1 MSDKMSFDGSFT
13 HSMKNELTDLLQTGR
28 ISKINQPYPNEL
40 ILTIRAHGKNQQ
52 LLLSANPTYAR
63 VQITKVPYVNPAV
76 PTNFTMIVRKHL
88 SGGILSDISQQEND
102 RVLTFTFTSRNELG
116 DQTKLDLIVEIM
128 ARHSNIILVDQ
139 ASGKIIDAIKHV
151 GSDVNRYRLLL
162 PGATYVKPPKQDLQN
177 PFTIT
182 EFAKIKS
189 LITDFPNVDMLAD
202 NLRKTIQGLGNDTSL
217 ALASSLHK
225 DENIEKNFHDFF
237 EQFNNPKP
245 TFSHIAGNKINFT
258 AFPYPDTTKNKTFS
272 TLSELL
278 DAFYASKAQRDRV
291 REQGS
296 VLIQVVK
303 KQLKKNRTK
312 LKKLQRDMKETE
324 NADDYR
330 IKGEILTTYLNKV
343 DRGMKSIEL
352 PNYYDEDKLITIQL
366 SNQQSPSQ
374 NAQRFFKKY
383 QKLKNAVKFVGEQ
396 IKLTQ
401 QEIDY
406 FENIQSQIELA
417 NPQDLV
423 DIRYELEQGHY
434 LRDHEQN
441 KKKKNKRQKI
451 AKPERFESTDGT
463 EILVGKNNL
472 QNEKLTMH
480 TADKRETWLHTKDIP
495 GSHVIIRSFNP
506 SEQTLAEAA
515 NLAAYFSKARESS
528 KVQVDYTKVKNIR
541 KPNGTKPGYVIYDNQ
556 TTLFVTPD
564 EDLVDKLRK

>member
-1 MSDKMSFDGSFT
+1 MSFDGSFT
-13 HSMKNELTDLLQTGR
+13 HSMKEELTDLLQTGR

-63 VQITKVPYVNPAV
+63 VQITKVPYVNPSV
-76 PTNFTMIVRKHL
+76 PTNFTMIMRKHL
-88 SGGILSDISQQEND
+88 SGGILVDVSQQEND
-102 RVLTFTFTSRNELG
+102 RVLTLTFTARNELG

-177 PFTIT
+177 PFKMTD
-182 EFAKIKS
+182 FDKIKK

-202 NLRKTIQGLGNDTSL
+202 NLRKTVQGLGNDTSL
-217 ALASSLHK
+217 ALANSLHK
-225 DENIEKNFHDFF
+225 DENVEKNFQDFF
-237 EQFNNPKP
+237 KNFGSPKP
-245 TFSHIAGNKINFT
+245 TFSHVAGNKINFT
-258 AFPYPDTTKNKTFS
+258 AFPYPGTTKNQFFP

-303 KQLKKNRTK
+303 KQLKKNRNK
-312 LKKLQRDMKETE
+312 LKKLKRDMKETE

-330 IKGEILTTYLNKV
+330 VKGEILTTYLNKV
-343 DRGMKSIEL
+343 DRGMTSIEL
-352 PNYYDEDKLITIQL
+352 PNYYEEDKPIKIQL

-374 NAQRFFKKY
+374 NAQRYFKKY

-406 FENIQSQIELA
+406 FENIQFQIELA
-417 NPQDLV
+417 DPQDLV

-451 AKPERFESTDGT
+451 AKPEKFVSTDGT

-480 TADKRETWLHTKDIP
+480 TADKRDTWLHTKNIP
-495 GSHVIIRSFNP
+495 GSHVIIRSFDP

-541 KPNGTKPGYVIYDNQ
+541 KPNGTKPGYVIYDSQ

-564 EDLVDKLRK
+564 EELVDKLRK

>member
-1 MSDKMSFDGSFT
+1 MSFDGSFT

-40 ILTIRAHGKNQQ
+40 ILTIRAHGKNRQ

-63 VQITKVPYVNPAV
+63 VQITKVPYVNPNV
-76 PTNFTMIVRKHL
+76 PTNFTMIMRKHL
-88 SGGILSDISQQEND
+88 SGGILSDVSQQEND
-102 RVLTFTFTSRNELG
+102 RVLTFTFTARNELG

-139 ASGKIIDAIKHV
+139 ATGKIIDAIKHV

-162 PGATYVKPPKQDLQN
+162 PGATYIKPPKQDLEN
-177 PFTIT
+177 PFKIT
-182 EFAKIKS
+182 DFSNIKQ
-189 LITDFPNVDMLAD
+189 LIKDFPNVDMLAD
-202 NLRKTIQGLGNDTSL
+202 NLRKSIQGLGNDTSL
-217 ALASSLHK
+217 ALATNLHK
-225 DENIEKNFHDFF
+225 DEKIETNFKNFFQRFDVP
-237 EQFNNPKP
+237 EP
-245 TFSHIAGNKINFT
+245 TFSHVAGNKINFT
-258 AFPYPDTTKNKTFS
+258 AFPYPGTTKNKTFS

-278 DAFYASKAQRDRV
+278 DGFYASKAQRDRV
-291 REQGS
+291 REQGA

-303 KQLKKNRTK
+303 KQLKKNHNK

-330 IKGEILTTYLNKV
+330 VKGEILTTYLNKV
-343 DRGMKSIEL
+343 QRGMTSIEL
-352 PNYYDEDKLITIQL
+352 PNYYDEDKLINIQL

-374 NAQRFFKKY
+374 NAQRYFKKY
-383 QKLKNAVKFVGEQ
+383 QKLKNAVKYVGEQ
-396 IKLTQ
+396 IKLTE

-417 NPQDLV
+417 DPQDLV

-451 AKPERFESTDGT
+451 NKPEQFVSSDGT

-480 TADKRETWLHTKDIP
+480 TADKRETWLHTKNIP
-495 GSHVIIRSFNP
+495 GSHVIIRSFDP
-506 SEQTLAEAA
+506 SEETLAEAA
-515 NLAAYFSKARESS
+515 NLAAYYSKARESS

-564 EDLVDKLRK
+564 EDLVDKMKK

>member
-1 MSDKMSFDGSFT
+1 MSFDGSFT
-13 HSMKNELTDLLQTGR
+13 HSMKEELTDLLQTGR

-63 VQITKVPYVNPAV
+63 VQITKVPYVNPSV
-76 PTNFTMIVRKHL
+76 PTNFTMIMRKHL
-88 SGGILSDISQQEND
+88 SGGILVDVSQQEND
-102 RVLTFTFTSRNELG
+102 RVLTLTFTARNELG

-177 PFTIT
+177 PFKMTD
-182 EFAKIKS
+182 FDKIKK

-202 NLRKTIQGLGNDTSL
+202 NLRKTVQGLGNDTSL
-217 ALASSLHK
+217 ALANSLHK
-225 DENIEKNFHDFF
+225 DENVEKNFQDFF
-237 EQFNNPKP
+237 KNFGSPKP
-245 TFSHIAGNKINFT
+245 TFSHVAGNKINFT
-258 AFPYPDTTKNKTFS
+258 AFPYPGTTKNQFFP

-303 KQLKKNRTK
+303 KQLKKNRNK
-312 LKKLQRDMKETE
+312 LKKLKRDMKETE

-330 IKGEILTTYLNKV
+330 VKGEILTTYLNKV
-343 DRGMKSIEL
+343 DRGMTSIEL
-352 PNYYDEDKLITIQL
+352 PNYYEEDKPIKIQL

-374 NAQRFFKKY
+374 NAQRYFKKY

-417 NPQDLV
+417 DPQDLV

-451 AKPERFESTDGT
+451 AKPEKFVSTDGT

-480 TADKRETWLHTKDIP
+480 TADKRDTWLHTKNIP
-495 GSHVIIRSFNP
+495 GSHVIIRSFDP

-541 KPNGTKPGYVIYDNQ
+541 KPNGTKPGYVIYDSQ

-564 EDLVDKLRK
+564 EELVDKLRK

>member
-1 MSDKMSFDGSFT
+1 MSFDGSFT
-13 HSMKNELTDLLQTGR
+13 HSMKQELTDLLQTGR

-40 ILTIRAHGKNQQ
+40 ILTIRAHGKNRQ

-63 VQITKVPYVNPAV
+63 VQITKVPYVNPSV
-76 PTNFTMIVRKHL
+76 PTNFTMIVRKYL
-88 SGGILSDISQQEND
+88 SGGILSEISQQEND
-102 RVLTFTFTSRNELG
+102 RVLTFTFTARNELG

-139 ASGKIIDAIKHV
+139 ATGKIVDAIKHV

-162 PGATYVKPPKQDLQN
+162 PGATYIKPPKQDLEN
-177 PFTIT
+177 PFKIT
-182 EFAKIKS
+182 DFANIQQ
-189 LITDFPNVDMLAD
+189 LMRDFPNVDMLAD
-202 NLRKTIQGLGNDTSL
+202 NLRENLQGLGKDTSL
-217 ALASSLHK
+217 ALATSLHK
-225 DENIEKNFHDFF
+225 DEKIETNFKDFF
-237 EQFNNPKP
+237 RRFDVPEP
-245 TFSHIAGNKINFT
+245 TFSHVAGNKINFT

-278 DAFYASKAQRDRV
+278 DGFYASKAQRDRV
-291 REQGS
+291 REQGAI
-296 VLIQVVK
+296 LIQVVK
-303 KQLKKNRTK
+303 KQLKKNRNK

-343 DRGMKSIEL
+343 QRGMTSIEL
-352 PNYYDEDKLITIQL
+352 PNYYDEDNLINIHL

-374 NAQRFFKKY
+374 NAQRYFKKY

-396 IKLTQ
+396 IKLTE
-401 QEIDY
+401 QEIEY

-417 NPQDLV
+417 DPQDLV

-451 AKPERFESTDGT
+451 NKPEQFISTDGT

-480 TADKRETWLHTKDIP
+480 TADKRETWLHTKNIP
-495 GSHVIIRSFNP
+495 GSHVIIRSFDP

-515 NLAAYFSKARESS
+515 NLAAYYSKARKSS

-564 EDLVDKLRK
+564 EDLVEKMKK

>member
-1 MSDKMSFDGSFT
+1 MSFDGSFT
-13 HSMKNELTDLLQTGR
+13 HSMKEELTDLLQTGR

-63 VQITKVPYVNPAV
+63 VQITKVPYVNPSV
-76 PTNFTMIVRKHL
+76 PTNFTMIMRKHL
-88 SGGILSDISQQEND
+88 SGGILVDVSQQEND
-102 RVLTFTFTSRNELG
+102 RVLTLTFTARNELG

-177 PFTIT
+177 PFKMTD
-182 EFAKIKS
+182 FDKIKK

-202 NLRKTIQGLGNDTSL
+202 NLRKTVQGLGNDASL
-217 ALASSLHK
+217 ALANSLHK
-225 DENIEKNFHDFF
+225 DENVEKNFQDFF
-237 EQFNNPKP
+237 KNFGSPKP
-245 TFSHIAGNKINFT
+245 TFSHVAGNKINFT
-258 AFPYPDTTKNKTFS
+258 AFPYPGTTKNQFFP

-303 KQLKKNRTK
+303 KQLKKNRNK
-312 LKKLQRDMKETE
+312 LKKLKRDMKETE

-330 IKGEILTTYLNKV
+330 VKGEILTTYLNKV
-343 DRGMKSIEL
+343 DRGMTSIEL
-352 PNYYDEDKLITIQL
+352 PNYYEEDKPIKIQL

-374 NAQRFFKKY
+374 NAQRYFKKY

-417 NPQDLV
+417 DPQDLV

-451 AKPERFESTDGT
+451 AKPEKFVSTDGT

-480 TADKRETWLHTKDIP
+480 TADKRDTWLHTKNIP
-495 GSHVIIRSFNP
+495 GSHVIIRSFDP

-541 KPNGTKPGYVIYDNQ
+541 KPNGTKPGYVIYDSQ

-564 EDLVDKLRK
+564 EELVDKLRK

>member
-1 MSDKMSFDGSFT
+1 MSFDGSFT
-13 HSMKNELTDLLQTGR
+13 HSMKQELTDLLQTGR

-40 ILTIRAHGKNQQ
+40 ILTIRAHGKNRQ

-63 VQITKVPYVNPAV
+63 VQITKVPYVNPSV

-88 SGGILSDISQQEND
+88 SGGILSEISQQEND
-102 RVLTFTFTSRNELG
+102 RVLTFTFTARNELG

-139 ASGKIIDAIKHV
+139 ATGKIVDAIKHV

-162 PGATYVKPPKQDLQN
+162 PGATYIQPPKQDLEN
-177 PFTIT
+177 PFKIT
-182 EFAKIKS
+182 DFANIQQ
-189 LITDFPNVDMLAD
+189 LMRDFPNVDMLAD
-202 NLRKTIQGLGNDTSL
+202 NLRENLQGLGKDTSL
-217 ALASSLHK
+217 ALATSLHK
-225 DENIEKNFHDFF
+225 DEKIETNFKDFF
-237 EQFNNPKP
+237 RRFDVPEP
-245 TFSHIAGNKINFT
+245 TFSHVAGNKINFT

-278 DAFYASKAQRDRV
+278 DGFYASKAQRDRV
-291 REQGS
+291 REQGAI
-296 VLIQVVK
+296 LIQVVK
-303 KQLKKNRTK
+303 KQLKKNRNK

-343 DRGMKSIEL
+343 QRGMTSIEL
-352 PNYYDEDKLITIQL
+352 PNYYDEDNLINIHL

-374 NAQRFFKKY
+374 NAQRYFKKY

-396 IKLTQ
+396 IKLTE
-401 QEIDY
+401 QEIEY

-417 NPQDLV
+417 DPQDLV

-451 AKPERFESTDGT
+451 NKPEQFISTDGT

-480 TADKRETWLHTKDIP
+480 TADKRETWLHTKNIP
-495 GSHVIIRSFNP
+495 GSHVIIRSFDP

-515 NLAAYFSKARESS
+515 NLAAYYSKARKSS

-564 EDLVDKLRK
+564 EDLVEKMKK